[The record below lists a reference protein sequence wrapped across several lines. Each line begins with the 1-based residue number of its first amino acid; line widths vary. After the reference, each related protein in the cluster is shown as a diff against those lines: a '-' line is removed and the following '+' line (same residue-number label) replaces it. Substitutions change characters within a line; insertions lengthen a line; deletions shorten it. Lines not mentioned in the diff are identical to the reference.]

1 MRETVRYI
9 TSRLTPVY
17 GPEQAREMAFWM
29 LEELT
34 GLSRFE
40 IATATSEQALPEL
53 DSAIERLLRRE
64 PIQYIFG
71 HTTWCGLDLKV
82 SRDTLIPRPE
92 TAELIETL
100 PSSQEP
106 LRVLDIGTG
115 TGCIALAV
123 KQKHPHWDVSAVD
136 ISEGALAVAAANSQH
151 NRLPIH
157 LAQVDILSNAS
168 VHHFLSTIPPFRH
181 SVSTPFDI
189 VISNPPYICEREKS
203 EMEANVLDF
212 EPHTALFVPDGDPL
226 LFYRRIA
233 DLRLGRTLVFEINEH
248 FGPQMVEMLVSSGYC
263 DVTIRKDSYGKDRI
277 VLAHTL

>member
-92 TAELIETL
+92 TAELIEAL

-151 NRLPIH
+151 NHLPIH

-181 SVSTPFDI
+181 SASTPFDI

-263 DVTIRKDSYGKDRI
+263 DVTIHKDSYGKDRI
-277 VLAHTL
+277 VLAHAL